1 MLIWKSVTLYTNET
15 KAEQKKKK
23 EKKKFKICITNS
35 LTNRSSIAINCA
47 IVIDNNLSLVI

>member
-23 EKKKFKICITNS
+23 EKKELKIYITNS
-35 LTNRSSIAINCA
+35 LTNRSSIAINFA
-47 IVIDNNLSLVI
+47 IVIHNNLSLVI